1 MVRTLIRNGI
11 ILEGED
17 LVPSKGYVY
26 IKDDVIGY
34 VGKGEVSEEHE
45 VAELHINAK
54 DKIVLPGLISPATWI
69 SLYPFRVLLTSGL
82 LKPHE
87 VVQVL
92 SRDDVYSASILA
104 GYELL
109 KHGVTTVGVLDQ
121 HSLDQVVRALY
132 DIGLRVLVLVDPYVN
147 NLEYYVKE
155 WDDKDGRVKV
165 YVLVESPVDARRYAE
180 DFGKDRVISKPGKMI
195 AGATIY
201 IDPPTVVSPNQTV
214 ITALALDKWAKG
226 CGLALGVSLKYSML
240 DLALTLANKHNIGFK
255 EALKHS
261 SLITA
266 RAIGLDRVGSLS
278 KGYKADLI
286 VLNTSEPPGWP
297 PNPVDHEVYYKYVM
311 LLSGKVETVIVD
323 GETILDMGEPL
334 NVGYEKI
341 YKAKEKLSSIV
352 EEYYERLRHR
362 Q

>member
-1 MVRTLIRNGI
+1 MVRILVRNGI
-11 ILEGED
+11 ILEGKD
-17 LVPSKGYVY
+17 LAPIKGYVY
-26 IKDDVIGY
+26 VKDDMIEY
-34 VGKGEVSEEHE
+34 VGEGEVSEEHE

-54 DKIVLPGLISPATWI
+54 DKIVLPGTISPITWV
-69 SLYPFRVLLTSGL
+69 SLYPFRVLLVSGL
-82 LKPHE
+82 VKPHE

-121 HSLDQVVRALY
+121 YNLDQVVRALY
-132 DIGLRVLVLVDPYVN
+132 DIGLRILVLVDPYVN
-147 NLEYYVKE
+147 NLELYMKE
-155 WDDKDGRVKV
+155 WDGKDNRVKV
-165 YVLVESPVDARRYAE
+165 YVLVESPVDARRYADE
-180 DFGKDRVISKPGKMI
+180 FGKDRIVSKPGKMI
-195 AGATIY
+195 AGTTIY
-201 IDPPTVVSPNQTV
+201 VDPPTIVSPNHTV
-214 ITALALDKWAKG
+214 ITVLALDRWVKG
-226 CGLALGVSLKYSML
+226 CGLALGISLKYSMF
-240 DLALTLANKHNIGFK
+240 DLALTLASKRSVGFK

-266 RAIGLDRVGSLS
+266 KAMGLDKIGSLS
-278 KGYKADLI
+278 KGYKADLVI
-286 VLNTSEPPGWP
+286 LNTSEPPGWP
-297 PNPVDHEVYYKYVM
+297 PNPIDHDVYYEYIM
-311 LLSGKVETVIVD
+311 SLSGRVETVIVD